1 LDAQE
6 RRVFGTQDLV
16 RLLNENRAAW
26 GVRSDVGPKDF
37 FEYLQKELALKHVVL
52 KGVSHDH
59 AFTRYLWRTPTA
71 LEVAVSLR
79 STAYLCHLSA
89 VSVHGLTNESPRTLY
104 VNYEQSEKP
113 RPDGDL
119 TQPALDRAFRGKQRE
134 STYAFKYADYRI
146 FLLSGK
152 HTNRLEVEQIAIAD
166 QFEGSVTSLERTLI
180 DITVRPTYAGGV
192 HEVLDA
198 YRRAKDRVSIPRLM
212 STLQKLD
219 YVYPYHQA
227 IGFYLKR
234 AEYAEAESKALKK
247 LEREFNFYLAHDMR
261 DKEFDK
267 EWRIYHPKG
276 M

>member
-1 LDAQE
+1 
-6 RRVFGTQDLV
+6 
-16 RLLNENRAAW
+16 
-26 GVRSDVGPKDF
+26 
-37 FEYLQKELALKHVVL
+37 
-52 KGVSHDH
+52 
-59 AFTRYLWRTPTA
+59 
-71 LEVAVSLR
+71 
-79 STAYLCHLSA
+79 
-89 VSVHGLTNESPRTLY
+89 
-104 VNYEQSEKP
+104 
-113 RPDGDL
+113 
-119 TQPALDRAFRGKQRE
+119 
-134 STYAFKYADYRI
+134 
-146 FLLSGK
+146 
-152 HTNRLEVEQIAIAD
+152 
-166 QFEGSVTSLERTLI
+166 
-180 DITVRPTYAGGV
+180 
-192 HEVLDA
+192 VLDA